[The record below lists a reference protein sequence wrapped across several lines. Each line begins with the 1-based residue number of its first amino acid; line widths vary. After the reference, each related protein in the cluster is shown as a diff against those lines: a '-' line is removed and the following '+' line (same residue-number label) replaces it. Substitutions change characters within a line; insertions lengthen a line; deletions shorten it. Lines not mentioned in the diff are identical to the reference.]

1 MQRTAPS
8 PASSPRTPQEPAS
21 KRQRMSNGSHMS
33 TPASTPNS
41 EAQRLEDALASE
53 ECKRVEAIEREGAG
67 RGETKWH
74 LSFQKPPVAQS
85 ESPLRIV
92 SAGYSALDVVGKAR
106 SSEDDDEEAVKP
118 QIQGR
123 RSFGNYKSKAV
134 VRSPQAL
141 TRSRLL
147 VSTETAESQRCR
159 IFKWFR
165 P

>member
-1 MQRTAPS
+1 
-8 PASSPRTPQEPAS
+8 
-21 KRQRMSNGSHMS
+21 MSNGSHLS

-53 ECKRVEAIEREGAG
+53 ERKRVEAIEREGAG
-67 RGETKWH
+67 RGETKWY

-106 SSEDDDEEAVKP
+106 SSEDDDEEAVRP